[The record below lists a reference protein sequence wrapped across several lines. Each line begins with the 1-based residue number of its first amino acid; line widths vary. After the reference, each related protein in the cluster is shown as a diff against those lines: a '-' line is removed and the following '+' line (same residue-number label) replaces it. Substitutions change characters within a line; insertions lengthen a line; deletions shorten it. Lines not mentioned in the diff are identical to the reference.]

1 MWPKIGI
8 IVHVG
13 PGLTGTFG
21 GLFGGC
27 GALAVS
33 RKTPIY
39 FIMMK
44 YYDSSIQ

>member
-21 GLFGGC
+21 GLFGGF